1 MIVMQ
6 RKCPAFDALKAK
18 FDEAG
23 VEFLMINPMGRLNR
37 QAVQDKVAEY
47 GVDIP
52 VLMDDAR
59 LISQAL
65 GVARVGEVLLFDPKR
80 FTVEFRG
87 SVAAAE
93 GAIEQI
99 LAGEEVS
106 PALVETSG
114 MAVSL
119 RLRKVCL
126 PMWQILHRY
135 WLSNVQLVIA
145 KVE

>member
-1 MIVMQ
+1 M
-6 RKCPAFDALKAK
+6 
-18 FDEAG
+18 EAG

-37 QAVQDKVAEY
+37 EAVQDKVAEY

-87 SVAAAE
+87 SVTAAE

-114 MAVSL
+114 MAVSYRGCGKCAFL
-119 RLRKVCL
+119 CG
-126 PMWQILHRY
+126 RY
-135 WLSNVQLVIA
+135 CTGA
-145 KVE
+145 G